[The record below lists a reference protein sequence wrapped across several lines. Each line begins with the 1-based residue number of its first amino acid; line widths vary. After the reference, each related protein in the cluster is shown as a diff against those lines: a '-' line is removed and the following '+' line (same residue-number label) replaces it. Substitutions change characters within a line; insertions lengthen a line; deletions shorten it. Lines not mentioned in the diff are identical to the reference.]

1 MIKAVI
7 CPALSAALDKLKE
20 IISDN
25 ELNGKNTVIFCED
38 RLTLAA
44 ERTVCNAVGGSF
56 SVGVY
61 TFARFSFFGA
71 RQARRRVV
79 KSRVGNG
86 HTRHYR
92 KEQGQA

>member
-61 TFARFSFFGA
+61 TFARFLSSGGGK
-71 RQARRRVV
+71 R
-79 KSRVGNG
+79 
-86 HTRHYR
+86 
-92 KEQGQA
+92 